1 MRKFLI
7 LFLPFFAIGA
17 FAQRT
22 QVDYKFRIY
31 LKDKGYTHY
40 SIDNPQ
46 TFLSPKS
53 IARKQRQGAKIDA
66 SDFPVSSEYV
76 LQMQKMGGKVVA
88 KSKWFNT
95 LVVEFSDST
104 LINSVKSLSFVDSV
118 KYIWRGKESRQ
129 LHFRRPRIALYDC
142 AQDVLYP
149 NFLGIT
155 EKEFHVHRAD
165 RLVEAGFQ
173 GEGITVA
180 VIDAGFTNFDVIPWF
195 ENVRLVGYRN
205 FIPSGDIFASGSHG
219 THVLSTMTVDQPYKM
234 MGSAPK
240 ASYWLLRSEEV
251 RSEFPV
257 EEDYWVAAAE
267 FADSVGVDLINTSL
281 GYNDFNDKSLDYTYA
296 DMNGNTSLMS
306 RAADK
311 AYEKGMLLIG
321 SAGNEGNKKW
331 QKITAPGDAERML
344 TVGAIAID
352 STIASFSSRG
362 PTADLRVKPELV
374 SVGVF
379 KISLG
384 VNGLIA
390 PINGTSLSSP
400 FLTGLFASLWSINPT
415 LNREKLVEIVTQSAD
430 RYQHP
435 DTIYGYGIPNFEK
448 AMQSVLQTLEIHEK
462 SYQDNDIRIS
472 VDSIGNYQAEILA
485 PLFLPEVYTMKVL
498 DENGK
503 LIFNT
508 TFESKSKPIPLK
520 KKHHNRLYIVLKSPE
535 KQHTIC
541 IKP

>member
-1 MRKFLI
+1 MMRKSITL
-7 LFLPFFAIGA
+7 LLLFFAIA
-17 FAQRT
+17 LCAQQT
-22 QVDYKFRIY
+22 DYKFRIY
-31 LKDKGYTHY
+31 LKDKGTIDY
-40 SIDNPQ
+40 SIENPEA
-46 TFLSPKS
+46 FLSPKS
-53 IARKQRQGAKIDA
+53 IARKQRQGIKIEA
-66 SDFPVSSEYV
+66 SDFPISPEYT
-76 LQMQKMGGKVVA
+76 LQMQKMGGRVTA
-88 KSKWFNT
+88 KSKWFKT
-95 LVVEFSDST
+95 LVVEFLDST
-104 LINSVKSLSFVDSV
+104 LIEHVKRLSFVDSV
-118 KYIWRGKESRQ
+118 KYIWRGKEPQ
-129 LHFRRPRIALYDC
+129 QTHFIRPRIAEYDC
-142 AQDVLYP
+142 KYDIKAP
-149 NFLGIT
+149 NYLGIT
-155 EKEFHVHRAD
+155 EKEFEVHRAN
-165 RLVEAGFQ
+165 RLAEAGFQ
-173 GEGITVA
+173 GAGITIA

-195 ENVRLVGYRN
+195 ENVCLAGYQN

-219 THVLSTMTVDQPYKM
+219 THVLSTMTVNQPYKM
-234 MGSAPK
+234 MGSAPES
-240 ASYWLLRSEEV
+240 SYWLLRSEEV

-257 EEDYWVAAAE
+257 EEDYWVAAVE

-296 DMNGNTSLMS
+296 DMNGKKSLMS

-311 AYEKGMLLIG
+311 AYDKGMLLIG

-331 QKITAPGDAERML
+331 QKITAPGDAKNML

-362 PTADLRVKPELV
+362 PTADLRLKPELV

-384 VNGLIA
+384 VNGLIV

-400 FLTGLFASLWSINPT
+400 FLTGLFASLWSINPA

-448 AMQSVLQTLEIHEK
+448 AMHAVLQTLPIHEE
-462 SYQDNDIRIS
+462 SYQDNNIRITL
-472 VDSIGNYQAEILA
+472 DSIGTYQAEILT
-485 PLFLPEVYTMKVL
+485 PLFSPEAYSMKVL
-498 DENGK
+498 DKNGIS
-503 LIFNT
+503 IFDT
-508 TFESKSKPIPLK
+508 TFQSKSKQIPLK
-520 KKHHNRLYIVLKSPE
+520 KNHNNRFYIVLKSPE